1 MNAIELWLE
10 LDDDLHELVIAE
22 LDELGS
28 EGFVQEENLLK
39 AYVPEATWG
48 EDQKEQLSKRLGQLN
63 TKSSWE
69 ERVIQQQDWNEP
81 WEKSIKPIK
90 VGDFYVRPSWSEK
103 AHNGE
108 ESLIEIIID
117 PKMSFGTGHH
127 ETTRLVL
134 RELPSFVNK
143 GDKILDAGAGTSIL
157 SIAAIKKGADV
168 AIGFDIDEWAVDNGN
183 ENALRNGVSDQII
196 LRQGSFEVIEE
207 GEFDVVFANINLNVL
222 LDNSMFFVSKLKPKG
237 YLLLSGVLRGDADT
251 VREVFESAGFQII
264 RHSYEGEWYCVVM
277 QKKEQ

>member
-10 LDDDLHELVIAE
+10 LKDDLHELIIAE

-39 AYVPEATWG
+39 AYVPESTWG
-48 EDQKEQLSKRLGQLN
+48 EEQKEQLAKRLGQL
-63 TKSSWE
+63 KSKQSWD

-90 VGDFYVRPSWSEK
+90 VGDFYVRPTWSDP
-103 AHNGE
+103 AHDE
-108 ESLIEIIID
+108 QERLIEIIID

-134 RELPSFVNK
+134 RELPSFVKK
-143 GDKILDAGAGTSIL
+143 GDKILDAGVGTSIL
-157 SIAAIKKGADV
+157 SIAAIKKGAEL

-183 ENALRNGVSDQII
+183 ENASRNGVSDQII
-196 LRQGSFEVIEE
+196 LRQGSFDVIEE
-207 GEFDVVFANINLNVL
+207 SGFDVVFANINLNVL
-222 LDNSMFFVSKLKPKG
+222 LEHSKFFVSKLKPDG
-237 YLLLSGVLRGDADT
+237 YLLLSGVLRGDAAT
-251 VREVFESAGFQII
+251 VKEVFESVGFQII